1 MKKNEGRL
9 EYDGDSGQ
17 SQRKFVEA
25 PPIDMAH
32 LTRHTLGDE
41 EIAREVLDLF
51 LIEMRSAQEVV
62 RGGEE
67 TELRAVAHRIKGA
80 ARAVGAFGLADI
92 AARIEDEPEEGGHV
106 DDFNGRISDIERYI
120 LSLKGRN

>member
-1 MKKNEGRL
+1 MKEDEGRL
-9 EYDGDSGQ
+9 ENVVVGDHSE
-17 SQRKFVEA
+17 RKFVDA

-51 LIEMRSAQEVV
+51 LIEMRSAREVV

-80 ARAVGAFGLADI
+80 ARAVGAFGLAEI
-92 AARIEDEPEEGGHV
+92 AARIEDAPEDGSHV
-106 DDFNGRISDIERYI
+106 DDFNGSAGEIERYI
-120 LSLKGRN
+120 LSLQGRR